1 MRAHSTIE
9 ARPSPRELC
18 LPVFTVLARLQH
30 PPVLNAQDSPFWYLL
45 DLTDVGEEGR
55 PQDPKG
61 CYVSWKGEQQDS
73 AANLAVL
80 AHSYADCRLWRSA
93 WVPTTNLDGED
104 LITVQGSNCGEA
116 WQTLWTGHST
126 KTRHKTS
133 HRHFT
138 GRQTKQA
145 CMYLIAPCPSS
156 NSCLVRHTVNKIRH
170 TGLPSDAFLTGPESE
185 LLVTCSRYN
194 RSECTL
200 CTCLESYVRNVSTR
214 WRYLQTLLW
223 KQHFNFPRS
232 IFCLLYH
239 SGHTIRVLILFRT
252 TVNRVLQPNQQYP
265 SE

>member
-1 MRAHSTIE
+1 MDFFRIPSFFPGCWAFLRQGTTGAGKLESPALCTPSREPADKVPVRFPSDSSTSIMWHEHDCHFIDGEVQRTYNYLLDWKLSWSFAMRAHSTIE

-145 CMYLIAPCPSS
+145 C
-156 NSCLVRHTVNKIRH
+156 T
-170 TGLPSDAFLTGPESE
+170 
-185 LLVTCSRYN
+185 
-194 RSECTL
+194 
-200 CTCLESYVRNVSTR
+200 
-214 WRYLQTLLW
+214 
-223 KQHFNFPRS
+223 
-232 IFCLLYH
+232 
-239 SGHTIRVLILFRT
+239 
-252 TVNRVLQPNQQYP
+252 
-265 SE
+265 